1 MKSLKLLGACLVT
14 VLALG
19 AVAASSASAK
29 KSTNEFAKFKQCP
42 FNYPI
47 PPGFGAGEGCIY
59 GEAGKESFFQAGKLT
74 VKFQRPIILQG
85 GFQENEAGERHFTPA
100 LNRETIS
107 KKAEPA
113 PSLTEGLD
121 AEVLE
126 EPEKKRYE
134 EYLAR
139 GGSTKV
145 TATIEL
151 AKPAGEI
158 LLNEGNLLNE
168 SGTAFGFPVEIRLS
182 NTFLGKYCYMGSFS
196 EPIEVPFT
204 TGETAPAPPN
214 TPIHG
219 KLGKIKVIGEGS
231 ILEIN
236 EVSLVNNEYAA
247 PGVRGCGI
255 EGGADA
261 ALNAGLGLPSP
272 AGSNTTELN
281 GNLFQAGT
289 EAVEEHLKV

>member
-1 MKSLKLLGACLVT
+1 MKALKLLGACLVT
-14 VLALG
+14 VLALS
-19 AVAASSASAK
+19 AVAAGSASAK
-29 KSTNEFAKFKQCP
+29 TSVWTKFQQCP
-42 FNYPI
+42 IHYPV
-47 PPGFGAGEGCIY
+47 PPGFGAGERCIY
-59 GEAGKESFFQAGKLT
+59 GEAGKESFFQAGRVT
-74 VKFQRPIILQG
+74 VKFEKKIILQG
-85 GFQENEAGERHFTPA
+85 GFTENESGEQLFLPA

-121 AEVLE
+121 PEVLE

-134 EYLAR
+134 EYLGS

-151 AKPAGEI
+151 AKPATDI
-158 LLNEGNLLNE
+158 LLNEANLLLE
-168 SGTAFGFPVEIRLS
+168 SGPSFGFPVEIRLT
-182 NTFLGKYCYMGSFS
+182 NRFLGKYCYVGSFS

-204 TGETAPAPPN
+204 TGETAPEPPN

-219 KLGKIKVIGEGS
+219 KLGKLKEGQ
-231 ILEIN
+231 ILEVH

-247 PGVRGCGI
+247 PGVHGCGV

-261 ALNAGLGLPSP
+261 ALNTGLGLPSP